1 MKKRLFHWLLLLAAS
16 SFVLASCGI
25 KGGVS
30 SMSQSSSSISLSLN
44 EGEKALA
51 EAMDVAM
58 TVDLSV
64 QVVDAYHPTGSYQ
77 GIRAITF
84 DALPIAGRKTK
95 VFAYLALPKSASK
108 ERPVPAIV
116 LVHGGGGHPFL
127 EWMTLWLNR
136 GYAAIA
142 LETTGYFPTAVNA
155 GDSETSS
162 AWKREL
168 VAPFAAEGYA
178 LQPDNDGMQ
187 HSLLPLDQQ
196 WMYHA
201 LADTLIASRVIRSQ
215 EGVDESKVG
224 MMGISWGGVIGS
236 LALTFYPY
244 AFALPIYG
252 SGYLD
257 EALTYQGRYFSGSAT
272 QNLWLAQHRFA
283 KAQMPIL
290 WQGWN
295 ADNNFSIN
303 SLSRSYVDTAK
314 INGRTR
320 LSLVNNMLHS
330 HSIAWGREEPFY
342 FADTVCF
349 GKAELP
355 NFTTNSSV
363 DRQLSWHLDY
373 DETAFPSLSAKAYY
387 LTSPLAY
394 DSSSTIAVAFT
405 GLRLGLDK
413 HEITG
418 SLPADAVAYYLEVKT
433 DLNGANG
440 FVSSPFIEL

>member
-1 MKKRLFHWLLLLAAS
+1 MKKIKSHRVFLIAAS
-16 SFVLASCGI
+16 FFLLASCEI
-25 KGGVS
+25 KGGIQ
-30 SMSQSSSSISLSLN
+30 SMFQSSSSIALSLT
-44 EGEKALA
+44 EGEKTVA
-51 EAMDVAM
+51 EAMDVAK

-64 QVVDAYHPTGSYQ
+64 QTVDAYQPTGSYQ
-77 GIRAITF
+77 GIQAITF

-95 VFAYLALPKSASK
+95 VFAYLALPKAASK
-108 ERPVPAIV
+108 DHPVPAIV

-187 HSLLPLDQQ
+187 HSLLPIDQQ

-201 LADTLIASRVIRSQ
+201 LADTLIASRIIASQ
-215 EGVDESKVG
+215 EGVDANKVG
-224 MMGISWGGVIGS
+224 IMGISWGGVITS

-257 EALTYQGRYFSGSAT
+257 EALSYQGKYFSNPAT

-283 KAQMPIL
+283 EAQMPIL

-303 SLSRSYVDTAK
+303 SISKSYGDTAK

-330 HSIAWGREEPFY
+330 HSIAWGREEPYY

-355 NFTTNSSV
+355 SFTANSSSE
-363 DRQLSWHLDY
+363 RQLSWHLDY
-373 DETAFPSLSAKAYY
+373 DETAFSNLSVKAYY

-405 GLRLGLDK
+405 GLRLGLAN

-418 SLPADAVAYYLEVKT
+418 SLPAEAVAYYLEVKV